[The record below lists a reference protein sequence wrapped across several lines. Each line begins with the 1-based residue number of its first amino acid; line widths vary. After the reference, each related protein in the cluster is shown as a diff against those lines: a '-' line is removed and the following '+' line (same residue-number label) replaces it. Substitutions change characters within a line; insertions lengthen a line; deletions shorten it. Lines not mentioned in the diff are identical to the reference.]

1 MKCPRCDTLL
11 NEITKAGVLVDAC
24 PRCLGM
30 WLDRGELEKIGARLR
45 EVEREWSEPVPAARR
60 DEPPRA
66 WRRDDD
72 DDDRRRPWGD
82 DDDDYRHRRKRKWS
96 DIFEIFD

>member
-1 MKCPRCDTLL
+1 MKCPRCDVLL

-24 PRCLGM
+24 PRCLGI

-45 EVEREWSEPVPAARR
+45 EIERDWAERPSAPGAGA
-60 DEPPRA
+60 PPG
-66 WRRDDD
+66 WRRDD
-72 DDDRRRPWGD
+72 DDDRRRPWRSGD
-82 DDDDYRHRRKRKWS
+82 HDDRPHRKKRWS

>member
-24 PRCLGM
+24 PRCLGI

-45 EVEREWSEPVPAARR
+45 EVEREWGEPAPVGHREETPRGWRR
-60 DEPPRA
+60 HDDDDRRRE

-72 DDDRRRPWGD
+72 DDR
-82 DDDDYRHRRKRKWS
+82 YKRKKKWS